1 MFYILIALVLTS
13 PAMAAGELD
22 KTAVA
27 ATASYVEG
35 AYNAMD
41 AAKQDKL
48 TSTNVVESGSG
59 PMVTGVTANNGT
71 VTVSKGEVT
80 IPVGAAT
87 STTRATIWFESTV
100 FWYFYSPV
108 PPFLHLFC
116 YSGACVGIQSIQT
129 RIPIRVIPSAA
140 WESSQFVFGALHR
153 RLFYPLDC
161 HGAVAPR
168 NDR

>member
-1 MFYILIALVLTS
+1 
-13 PAMAAGELD
+13 MAEGELD

-41 AAKQDKL
+41 AVKQDKL
-48 TSTNVVESGSG
+48 TTTNVVESGSG

-87 STTRATIWFESTV
+87 SDTHVTIWFE
-100 FWYFYSPV
+100 
-108 PPFLHLFC
+108 
-116 YSGACVGIQSIQT
+116 
-129 RIPIRVIPSAA
+129 
-140 WESSQFVFGALHR
+140 
-153 RLFYPLDC
+153 
-161 HGAVAPR
+161 
-168 NDR
+168 

>member
-1 MFYILIALVLTS
+1 MKKLFYILIALVLTS

-87 STTRATIWFESTV
+87 STTRETIWFE
-100 FWYFYSPV
+100 
-108 PPFLHLFC
+108 
-116 YSGACVGIQSIQT
+116 
-129 RIPIRVIPSAA
+129 
-140 WESSQFVFGALHR
+140 
-153 RLFYPLDC
+153 
-161 HGAVAPR
+161 
-168 NDR
+168 